1 MIRFITTAYGNGYI
15 GFLLTC
21 IFSITK
27 CNPKAAVSVFW
38 SDIDQRYI
46 NLLAQIFPNV
56 EFKKNEV
63 DIPQDFIK
71 RISSKTILWSKAIKL
86 YPDEQICLL
95 DSDTLVLK
103 NIAHFFEKDFDIA
116 FTVKEEKIPLN
127 TGVMLVKNSARVIK
141 FFQEWQT
148 RTNSILNNQKEY
160 AKANNTDDYPYGG
173 TDQMSFYNLIQYT
186 KEKSNFSTNINS
198 ESVQLVALPCAQLNE
213 TRSTAVTSEKHI
225 LHYKGGWRPI
235 LLEGTNFT
243 LNRPKEKSLE
253 MYKLFLKT
261 FSDAIKTVQTIDP
274 QISVKDFNIRV
285 PYYLNIETGQE
296 NKLKYFIYKT
306 MNTLFFNNIRRINKY
321 IK

>member
-1 MIRFITTAYGNGYI
+1 MRFITTAYGNDYI

-27 CNPKAAVSVFW
+27 SNPDANVSVFW
-38 SDIDQRYI
+38 TDIDQRYI
-46 NLLAQIFPNV
+46 KLLSQVFPHV
-56 EFKKNEV
+56 EFARNEV
-63 DIPQDFIK
+63 NIPQDFIK
-71 RISSKTILWSKAIKL
+71 RISSKTMLWSKAIGL
-86 YPDEQICLL
+86 YPNEQICLL

-103 NIAHFFEKDFDIA
+103 DITHFYKKNFDIA
-116 FTVKEEKIPLN
+116 FTVKNERIPLN
-127 TGVMLVKNSARVIK
+127 TGVMLVKNSNRAIK
-141 FFQEWQT
+141 FFREWQIQ
-148 RTNSILNNQKEY
+148 TNSILNNPEEY

-173 TDQMSFYNLIQYT
+173 TDQMSFYNLVQYT
-186 KEKSNFSTNINS
+186 KEKSNFLANIDL

-261 FSDAIKTVQTIDP
+261 LSDAIKTVQTIDP
-274 QISVKDFNIRV
+274 KKSVKDFNIRV
-285 PYYLNIETGQE
+285 PYYLNIETGRE

-306 MNTLFFNNIRRINKY
+306 MNTLFFNNIRRIKKH